1 MVERLVLAIVALA
14 ALASGCGQHPDQEGT
29 PMKPATLDE
38 SLKQKGFSAE
48 EQQSIGARGH

>member
-1 MVERLVLAIVALA
+1 MVERLAWAFVALA
-14 ALASGCGQHPDQEGT
+14 VLLVGCGRHPDQEGT

-38 SLKQKGFSAE
+38 TLKQKGFSAE

>member
-14 ALASGCGQHPDQEGT
+14 ALATGCGRHPDQEGT

-38 SLKQKGFSAE
+38 SLQQKGFSAE
-48 EQQSIGARGH
+48 ERESVGARGH